1 LLHGLYRT
9 LRELLKQ
16 GGLCVAGASDLSNTL
31 MDEKDPT
38 VINLASLSWVLG
50 LSGLGGLAAY
60 LHKLKKGHT
69 RAFSVA
75 EFIGEGII
83 ACFAGLITFLVAKHY
98 NVDPVMSHAMA
109 GIAGHMG
116 SRAIEMFEKLVFKD
130 LR

>member
-1 LLHGLYRT
+1 
-9 LRELLKQ
+9 
-16 GGLCVAGASDLSNTL
+16 
-31 MDEKDPT
+31 MDEKDP
-38 VINLASLSWVLG
+38 VVLNVASISWVLA

-83 ACFAGLITFLVAKHY
+83 ACFAGLITFLVAKHF
-98 NVDPVMSHAMA
+98 NVDPVLSHAMA

-116 SRAIEMFEKLVFKD
+116 SRAIEMMERIAFKN
-130 LR
+130 LQ